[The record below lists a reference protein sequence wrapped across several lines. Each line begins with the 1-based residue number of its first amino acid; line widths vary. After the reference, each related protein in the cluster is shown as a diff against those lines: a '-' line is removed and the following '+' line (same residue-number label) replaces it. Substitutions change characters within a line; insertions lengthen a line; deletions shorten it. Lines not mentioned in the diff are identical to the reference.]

1 MNAFTNPHTG
11 LAIVSGYTGIRVRV
25 YLRAVCHRIDL
36 VYGPAE
42 ALATHDSTPLR
53 DTTLAAWF
61 FGLLLLTLG
70 LTPAHADGEAYHGT
84 VMRIAAADKL
94 LVRTRNR
101 TFRVR
106 LAGIDAP
113 QPGQPYGQAASRA
126 MGRLVRGRKVRLV
139 QVGAIRDGWMEA
151 QVYRDGTHVNAEL
164 VRQGYARAARD
175 EPDNPPLAD
184 LEAEAR
190 AARRGLWAEP
200 HPMPPRQQGKRS
212 VDRGNKTQ

>member
-1 MNAFTNPHTG
+1 MNAFTNPHTR

-25 YLRAVCHRIDL
+25 YLRALCHRTSV

-42 ALATHDSTPLR
+42 ALANNPTQLR
-53 DTTLAAWF
+53 HTTLAAWF

-84 VMRIAAADKL
+84 VMRVAAADKL

-106 LAGIDAP
+106 LAGIYAP
-113 QPGQPYGQAASRA
+113 QPGQPFGQAAIRA
-126 MGRLVRGRKVRLV
+126 TGRLVRGRKVRLV

-151 QVYRDGTHVNAEL
+151 QVYREGTHVNAEL

-175 EPDNPPLAD
+175 EPDNPSLAG

-200 HPMPPRQQGKRS
+200 YPMPPRQHGKSS